1 MARAPVKLKMH
12 LRPKRILFALVMAVV
27 LFFAGDIRIQAADTS
42 KSVSEENQLDQA
54 IFAGGCFWCM
64 ESDFEKIPG
73 VRDVVSGYAG
83 GTGKNPTYEDYG
95 RKGYTEVVR
104 ITFDPSVI
112 TYGKLLDLFWLHIDP
127 TDEGGQFCDR
137 GNEYISAIF
146 YANQAQKEMAEKS
159 KKALEKSGLLKK
171 PIATKIIQA
180 GEFYPAEDYHQ
191 NYHEKNP
198 IRYKFYRF
206 NCGRDA
212 RLKEIWGDER
222 EALSALEKTSDYRK
236 PGQAD
241 LKKRLSPIQYEVTQ
255 ENGTEPPFK
264 NAYWD
269 NQKEGIYVD
278 IVSGE
283 PLFSSR
289 DKFKS
294 GTGWPSFTKP
304 LEPDN
309 IVEREDNSWFS
320 TRTEIRS
327 KLADSHLGHVFDDG
341 PPPTGLRYCMNSA
354 ALRFIPVE
362 DLEKEGYGQ
371 YKSLFQ
377 SSD

>member
-1 MARAPVKLKMH
+1 M
-12 LRPKRILFALVMAVV
+12 
-27 LFFAGDIRIQAADTS
+27 
-42 KSVSEENQLDQA
+42 EQA

-73 VRDVVSGYAG
+73 VKDVVSGYAG
-83 GTGKNPTYEDYG
+83 GTGRNPTYEDYG
-95 RKGYTEVVR
+95 RKGHTEVIR

-127 TDEGGQFCDR
+127 TDGGGQFCDR

-146 YANQAQKEMAEKS
+146 YVNQGQKELAERS
-159 KKALEKSGLLKK
+159 KAALEKSGRLKK
-171 PIATKIIQA
+171 PIETKIIQA
-180 GEFYPAEDYHQ
+180 GDFFPAEDYHQ
-191 NYHEKNP
+191 NYHQKNP

-222 EALSALEKTSDYRK
+222 EAANTLGETSEYKKPSQKELREKLSA
-236 PGQAD
+236 
-241 LKKRLSPIQYEVTQ
+241 IQYEVTQ
-255 ENGTEPPFK
+255 KKGTEPPFE

-269 NQKEGIYVD
+269 NKKEGIYVD

-289 DKFKS
+289 DKFES

-320 TRTEIRS
+320 TRIEVRS
-327 KLADSHLGHVFDDG
+327 KHADSHLGHVFDDG
-341 PPPTGLRYCMNSA
+341 PPPAGLRYCMNSA
-354 ALRFIPVE
+354 ALRFIPVA

-371 YKSLFQ
+371 YMSLFEP
-377 SSD
+377 SN